1 MLPGMSERAPFSD
14 RVGILRPLR
23 HRDFR
28 LLWTGML
35 VSFIGD
41 GIYLAAIAWEV
52 YRLSNVP
59 SALAAV
65 GVAWSIPQTLVL
77 LFSGVLSDRAARR
90 RVMIAGDAIRGFA
103 IGAIGMLTVT
113 GAVHLWHIVALVV
126 VYGIGQ
132 AIFGPAFS
140 SIVPQL
146 VPEDDLARANSL
158 DQFVRP
164 FAFQLLGPAIGGL
177 LVGGVGAG
185 WAFLL
190 DAATFGF
197 SASVILRMH
206 PKPSPR
212 GRHERG
218 SALTDLREGLA
229 YVLSRTWL
237 WGGMFAA
244 LIGLMLTWGPFEVLV
259 PYIVK
264 NRLHGSATDLGV
276 VFAVGGVGA
285 VVTAYVWGQVGL
297 PPRPMTVL
305 YLSWSVASFSV
316 AGFAIVGAVW
326 QAALVAAVES
336 AGITTLLVMWFT
348 VVQRHVPGEILG
360 RVSSLDWLISAGL
373 LPVSFALTGP
383 VASAI
388 GARATLLAAG
398 IGGGTVILATMVL
411 LPGVLDPEREGFTA

>member
-1 MLPGMSERAPFSD
+1 MPEGASFSD

-41 GIYLAAIAWEV
+41 GIYLVAIAWEV
-52 YRLSNVP
+52 LRLSNVP

-77 LFSGVLSDRAARR
+77 LFSGVWSDRADRR
-90 RVMIAGDAIRGFA
+90 RVMIAGDAIRGAA
-103 IGAIGMLTVT
+103 IGAIGILTVT
-113 GAVHLWHIVALVV
+113 GAVRLWHIVALAV
-126 VYGIGQ
+126 VYGVGQ

-146 VPEDDLARANSL
+146 VPADDLTQANSL

-164 FAFQLLGPAIGGL
+164 FAFQLVGPAIGGV
-177 LVGGVGAG
+177 LVGVFDAG

-190 DAATFGF
+190 DAATFAF
-197 SASVILRMH
+197 SISLVARMH
-206 PKPSPR
+206 PRPSPR
-212 GRHERG
+212 AEHERG
-218 SALTDLREGLA
+218 SAFSDLKEGLA
-229 YVLSRTWL
+229 YVLARTWL
-237 WGGMFAA
+237 WGGMVTA
-244 LIGLMLTWGPFEVLV
+244 LVGLMLTWGPFEVLV

-264 NRLHGSATDLGV
+264 NRLHGSPTDLGV

-285 VVTAYVWGQVGL
+285 VVTAYIWGEAGL
-297 PPRPMTVL
+297 PSRPMTVL
-305 YLSWSVASFSV
+305 YISWSVAAFAI
-316 AGFAIVGAVW
+316 AGFGVVTAVW
-326 QAALVAAVES
+326 QAALVAAIEA

-360 RVSSLDWLISAGL
+360 RVSSLDWMISAGL
-373 LPVSFALTGP
+373 IPVSFALTGP
-383 VASAI
+383 VAAAI
-388 GARATLLAAG
+388 GAKATLLLAG
-398 IGGGTVILATMVL
+398 IGGGTVILATMVF
-411 LPGVLDPEREGFTA
+411 LPGVLDPEREGFVS

>member
-1 MLPGMSERAPFSD
+1 MREGASFSE

-41 GIYLAAIAWEV
+41 GIYLVAIAWEV
-52 YRLSNVP
+52 LRLSNVP

-77 LFSGVLSDRAARR
+77 LFSGVLSDRADRR
-90 RVMIAGDAIRGFA
+90 RVMIAGDAIRGVA
-103 IGAIGMLTVT
+103 IGAIGILSVS
-113 GAVHLWHIVALVV
+113 GAVRLWHIVALAV
-126 VYGIGQ
+126 VYGVGQ

-146 VPEDDLARANSL
+146 VPAEDLTQANSL

-164 FAFQLLGPAIGGL
+164 FAFQLMGPAIGGV
-177 LVGGVGAG
+177 LVGAFDAG

-190 DAATFGF
+190 DAATFAF
-197 SASVILRMH
+197 SISVIARMH

-212 GRHERG
+212 AAHERA
-218 SALTDLREGLA
+218 SAFADLKEGLA
-229 YVLSRTWL
+229 YVLARTWL

-244 LIGLMLTWGPFEVLV
+244 LVGLMLTWGPFEVLV

-264 NRLHGSATDLGV
+264 NRLHGSPTDLGV

-285 VVTAYVWGQVGL
+285 VVTAYVWGEAGL

-305 YLSWSVASFSV
+305 YLSWSVAAFAI
-316 AGFAIVGAVW
+316 AGFGLVTAVW
-326 QAALVAAVES
+326 QAALVAAVEA

-360 RVSSLDWLISAGL
+360 RVSSLDWMISAGL
-373 LPVSFALTGP
+373 IPVSFALTGP
-383 VASAI
+383 VAAAI
-388 GARATLLAAG
+388 GAKATLLLAG
-398 IGGGTVILATMVL
+398 ICGGTVILATMVF
-411 LPGVLDPEREGFTA
+411 LPGVLDPEREGFTT

>member
-1 MLPGMSERAPFSD
+1 MREGASFSE

-41 GIYLAAIAWEV
+41 GIYLVAIAWEV
-52 YRLSNVP
+52 LRLSNVP

-65 GVAWSIPQTLVL
+65 GVAWSIPQTLVV
-77 LFSGVLSDRAARR
+77 LFSGVLSDRADRR
-90 RVMIAGDAIRGFA
+90 RVMIAGDAIRGVAICA
-103 IGAIGMLTVT
+103 IGFLTVS
-113 GAVHLWHIVALVV
+113 GAVRLWHIVALVV
-126 VYGIGQ
+126 VYGVGQ

-146 VPEDDLARANSL
+146 VPGEDLAQANSL

-164 FAFQLLGPAIGGL
+164 FAFQLMGPAIGGV
-177 LVGGVGAG
+177 LVGTFDAG

-190 DAATFGF
+190 DAATFAF
-197 SASVILRMH
+197 SIVLIARMH
-206 PKPSPR
+206 PRPSPR
-212 GRHERG
+212 AEHERT
-218 SALTDLREGLA
+218 SAFADLKEGLS
-229 YVLSRTWL
+229 YVLARTWL

-244 LIGLMLTWGPFEVLV
+244 LVGLMLTWGPFEVLV
-259 PYIVK
+259 PFIVK

-285 VVTAYVWGQVGL
+285 VVTAFVWGEAGL
-297 PPRPMTVL
+297 PRRPMTVL
-305 YLSWSVASFSV
+305 YLSWSVAAFAI
-316 AGFAIVGAVW
+316 AGFGVVTAVW
-326 QAALVAAVES
+326 QAALVAAVEA

-360 RVSSLDWLISAGL
+360 RVSSLDWMISAGL
-373 LPVSFALTGP
+373 IPVSFALTGP

-388 GARATLLAAG
+388 GAKATLLLAG
-398 IGGGTVILATMVL
+398 IGGGTVILATMVF
-411 LPGVLDPEREGFTA
+411 LPGVLDPEREGFTT